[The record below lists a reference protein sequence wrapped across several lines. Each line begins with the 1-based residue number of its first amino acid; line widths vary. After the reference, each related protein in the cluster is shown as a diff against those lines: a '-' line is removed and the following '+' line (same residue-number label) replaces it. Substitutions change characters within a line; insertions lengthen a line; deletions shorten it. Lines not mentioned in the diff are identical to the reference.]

1 MDELTKAAFASAS
14 DTSKQLI
21 TLATALLALEITFGK
36 DLIGRFDAVS
46 KGLVAAS
53 WVLLL
58 LSVVAG
64 IWTLLALTGTLG
76 SGAKLTSESIF
87 GWNVRIPAMAQ
98 ILFFLGGLGFT
109 VWFGLRGASLQ

>member
-1 MDELTKAAFASAS
+1 MDEQAKAAFASAS

-36 DLIGRFDAVS
+36 DLIGEFDTVS

-64 IWTLLALTGTLG
+64 IWTLMALTGSLG
-76 SGAKLTSESIF
+76 GGAKPTAKSIF
-87 GWNVRIPAMAQ
+87 GRNVQFPAAAQ
-98 ILFFLGGLGFT
+98 IGLFLLGLVFT
-109 VWFGLRGASLQ
+109 VCFGLRGAWL